1 MVFVWHG
8 CEVKMLRF
16 LFGTLGLMIFVTA
29 TALGQE
35 NTQKSEKSNPP
46 RTARVGMYITKL
58 FGLSSSVE
66 HYNADMWVWVN
77 YEGKKENPFEFM
89 EFFNSIETK
98 QLNRDIREHEKGIW
112 DSAKYSNK
120 VAALWDPSNFP
131 FDRHKLEIIIESV
144 RPTREMVFEVD
155 NEDSGLYPDLE
166 LDEWKIVKT
175 RMRVDTMQYPSK
187 LGSPQRD
194 ALDDKFSRVIME
206 IHLERDALSLFFKLH
221 AGVYVAFAITMLSY
235 LLHPASDD
243 VFSGRISLIVGMLF
257 ASLVNMQIVDNT
269 VGNSN
274 SISLSDKIHIATMC
288 SLFISI
294 CTTIISRTL
303 CEKDEPGWARKFDTT
318 CIIAQSIVYISVN
331 AGLIYFASRVV

>member
-1 MVFVWHG
+1 
-8 CEVKMLRF
+8 MLRF

-29 TALGQE
+29 TALGQDS
-35 NTQKSEKSNPP
+35 TQKSEKANPP
-46 RTARVGMYITKL
+46 RTAKVGIYITKL
-58 FGLSSSVE
+58 FGLSSSIE
-66 HYNADMWVWVN
+66 QYSADMWIWVN
-77 YEGKKENPFEFM
+77 YQGKKENPYEFM

-98 QLNRDIREHEKGIW
+98 QINRDIREHAKGIW

-120 VAALWDPSNFP
+120 IAALWDASNFP

-144 RPTREMVFEVD
+144 RPTREMVFEAD
-155 NEDSGLYPDLE
+155 HEDSGLYPKLE

-175 RMRVDTMQYPSK
+175 RMRVDTVDYPSK
-187 LGSPQRD
+187 LGSPDRD
-194 ALDDKFSRVIME
+194 VSDDKFSRVIME

-274 SISLSDKIHIATMC
+274 AISLSDKIHIATMC
-288 SLFISI
+288 SLFVSI
-294 CTTIISRTL
+294 CTTIISRKL
-303 CEKDEPGWARKFDTT
+303 CEKDEPGWANRFDTI
-318 CIIAQSIVYISVN
+318 CIFAQSFIYISIN
-331 AGLIYFASRVV
+331 AFLIYFASRVG